1 MTAKAKQIE
10 EKLKE
15 WEKLRAKANRINK
28 EADGQLQDLIVTFET
43 KAEPINAERDR
54 KLGTVLAD
62 LQKLEQEISDGMLA
76 EVKRDGTI
84 GIPQI
89 ETLRA
94 LAQVTLD
101 KKREINA
108 AAFLRAVPPG
118 RRQEPAFFECLNVQ
132 IGKAEKF
139 LDKPTMDRLTK
150 LKLTPAVA
158 VTLKPE

>member
-1 MTAKAKQIE
+1 MSKTSQL
-10 EKLKE
+10 KLKLEE
-15 WEKLRAKANRINK
+15 WQKLKTKVNRINA
-28 EADGQLQDLIVTFET
+28 EADGQLEDLIVTFET

-54 KLGTVLAD
+54 KLGPVLAD
-62 LQKLEQEISDGMLA
+62 LHKLETEIGDGMLA

-89 ETLRA
+89 ETARA

-101 KKREINA
+101 KKREINT
-108 AAFLRAVPPG
+108 AAFLRAVPPS
-118 RRQEPAFFECLNVQ
+118 RRQENAFFECLNVQ

>member
-1 MTAKAKQIE
+1 MKAETVLKQKLE
-10 EKLKE
+10 DWQKLK
-15 WEKLRAKANRINK
+15 LKANRINA
-28 EADGQLQDLIVTFET
+28 EADGQLEDLIVTFET

-54 KLGTVLAD
+54 KLGPVLAD
-62 LQKLEQEISDGMLA
+62 LHKLEAEIGETMLA

-89 ETLRA
+89 EAPRA

-101 KKREINA
+101 KKREINT
-108 AAFLRAVPPG
+108 AAFLRAVPPA